1 MSPRLHYTTQS
12 TTSAER
18 DSAMAYDTI
27 TLEKDEGIAT
37 VTLNRPQ
44 RLNAWT
50 PAMGAELADAFRDV
64 DRDAAVRAVI
74 FTGAGRAFCA
84 GADMDFFAAQVAG
97 GGGTQ
102 APAGVPGP
110 ARVEVFPALMRHL
123 SKPIIAAINGF
134 ALGIGCTMTLLCDI
148 RIAAEE
154 AKMGFLFPRMG
165 VMAELGSTFLLPRL
179 IGLGRACE
187 FMFTGKQ
194 YSAVECE
201 RAGLVNRLVPGA
213 ALGTAARELARE
225 IAQCAPLSILLTRQA
240 LYQGLSESFEAQV
253 RYEGF
258 TLDYLYRTRDH
269 AEAVRAFTEKRSPV
283 FEGR

>member
-1 MSPRLHYTTQS
+1 
-12 TTSAER
+12 
-18 DSAMAYDTI
+18 MAYETI
-27 TLEKDEGIAT
+27 TLDKQDGVAT

-50 PAMGAELADAFRDV
+50 PLMGTELADAFRDL
-64 DRDAAVRAVI
+64 DRDAGVRAAVL
-74 FTGAGRAFCA
+74 TGAGRAFCA
-84 GADMDFFAAQVAG
+84 GADMEFFAEQVAA

-102 APAGVPGP
+102 AAGGAPGP
-110 ARVEVFPALMRHL
+110 SRVEEFPALMRTL
-123 SKPIIAAINGF
+123 SKPTIAAINGY

-148 RIAAEE
+148 RIAAEQ
-154 AKMGFLFPRMG
+154 AKLGFLFPRMG

-187 FMFTGKQ
+187 FMFTGKH
-194 YSAVECE
+194 YSAAECE
-201 RAGLVNRLVPGA
+201 SAGLVNHVVAGGDLLA
-213 ALGTAARELARE
+213 KARTLAGD
-225 IAQCAPLSILLTRQA
+225 IAQCAPLSISLTRQA
-240 LYQGLSESFEAQV
+240 LYQGLSETFEAQV

-269 AEAVRAFTEKRSPV
+269 AEAVRAFKEKRQPV

>member
-1 MSPRLHYTTQS
+1 
-12 TTSAER
+12 
-18 DSAMAYDTI
+18 MAYDAI
-27 TLEKDEGIAT
+27 TVEQQDGIAT

-50 PAMGAELADAFRDV
+50 PTMGTELVDVFRDL
-64 DRDAAVRAVI
+64 DRDPTVRVVL

-84 GADMDFFAAQVAG
+84 GADMDFFAAQVEAG
-97 GGGTQ
+97 GGAKGQ
-102 APAGVPGP
+102 GGMPGP
-110 ARVEVFPALMRHL
+110 ARVEEFPALMRRL
-123 SKPIIAAINGF
+123 SKPVIAAINGF

-148 RIAAEE
+148 RIAAAE
-154 AKMGFLFPRMG
+154 AKLGFLFPRMG

-179 IGLGRACE
+179 VGLGRACE
-187 FMFTGKQ
+187 LMFTGKQ
-194 YSAVECE
+194 YTADECE
-201 RAGLVNRLVPGA
+201 RAGLVNRVVPGPE
-213 ALGTAARELARE
+213 LMTAARALAHE

-258 TLDYLYRTRDH
+258 TLDYLYRTHDH
-269 AEAVRAFTEKRSPV
+269 AEAVRAFKDKRPPV